1 MNKYFKKH
9 KKTKIWTSLVVQGLR
24 LYASTAVGVGS
35 TSVQGTKIPMMQP
48 KKTKKKKKKN
58 TSRLSHT
65 RAGPSAP
72 GHTGSAVREA
82 GWQLQNYF

>member
-48 KKTKKKKKKN
+48 KKIKKKKKD
-58 TSRLSHT
+58 
-65 RAGPSAP
+65 
-72 GHTGSAVREA
+72 
-82 GWQLQNYF
+82 